1 MPPITY
7 FIETQ
12 SEINVKH
19 SSNTDEH
26 YVRVP
31 FISNVS
37 LVSSPGEISVVLD
50 EYEKTGVIRRNFSES
65 LPSLAERAGCTVEEI
80 RAAALGD
87 VLRKENAVIIPRLKV
102 SGDALLA
109 LAPEDAEPNEEA
121 RHGPPSDDSPG
132 EDSSLRGDAPEQFAF
147 IPTGQEISL

>member
-1 MPPITY
+1 M
-7 FIETQ
+7 
-12 SEINVKH
+12 KH

-26 YVRVP
+26 CVRVP

-37 LVSSPGEISVVLD
+37 LVSSPGETNRILD
-50 EYEKTGVIRRNFSES
+50 EYEKTGVVPQDFSES

-87 VLRKENAVIIPRLKV
+87 VLRKENAAIIPRLKV
-102 SGDALLA
+102 SGDGLLVFA
-109 LAPEDAEPNEEA
+109 QNEEA

-147 IPTGQEISL
+147 IPVGQEITL